1 MEAISEKEDENSVAN
16 PLSAI
21 SSKFL
26 NAYRFRKGTHINTS
40 FREGNNTS

>member
-16 PLSAI
+16 PISAI

-26 NAYRFRKGTHINTS
+26 NAYKMRRGQALNTS
-40 FREGNNTS
+40 FKEKNDTS